1 MRHFANF
8 GLNQFLKDRRNEK
21 LGANIGLGAGL
32 LSGSGVFDTQEERDA
47 TSGIDRF
54 NSLVGRGTLGSIG
67 GGFLGVGLGRAGSQI
82 GKAVELGKRP
92 VYNYNRQYSKPHNP
106 NESKGYTTVDVN
118 PRAILPQSNYSKS
131 VSKAANYGI
140 NPALVIGGGVLGGYV
155 GGNLKLNREAEKE
168 YDALDGY
175 YFNNEGRI
183 PDEQLLKTV
192 TEREA
197 ALNSKYDNYRNKNNR
212 RALIGTGVGLLSGL
226 ALSKGLNR
234 IAPLS

>member
-1 MRHFANF
+1 MRHFASF

-21 LGANIGLGAGL
+21 LGSNIGLGAGL
-32 LSGSGVFDTQEERDA
+32 LSGSGVFDTQEERES

-82 GKAVELGKRP
+82 GKVVELGKRP

-106 NESKGYTTVDVN
+106 NDSKGYTTVDVN
-118 PRAILPQSNYSKS
+118 PRASLP
-131 VSKAANYGI
+131 VSRTANYGI
-140 NPALVIGGGVLGGYV
+140 NPALVVGGGLLGGYV
-155 GGNLKLNREAEKE
+155 GGNLKLNRDAEKE
-168 YDALDGY
+168 YDSLDGY

-197 ALNSKYDNYRNKNNR
+197 ALNAKYDNYRAKNNK

-234 IAPLS
+234 IAPLG